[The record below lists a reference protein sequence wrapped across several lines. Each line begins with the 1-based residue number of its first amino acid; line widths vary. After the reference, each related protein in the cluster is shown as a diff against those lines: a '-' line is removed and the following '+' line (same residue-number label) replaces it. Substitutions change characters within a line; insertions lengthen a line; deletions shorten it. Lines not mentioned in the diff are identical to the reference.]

1 MGGMGGYGG
10 GMGGMGGGGMGGYG
24 GGMGGYGGYGRVS
37 SFLVECAVWLRV
49 FLMDLMFL
57 TSLYSIFLVFSTAVE
72 VMDMA

>member
-49 FLMDLMFL
+49 FLMDLMLL